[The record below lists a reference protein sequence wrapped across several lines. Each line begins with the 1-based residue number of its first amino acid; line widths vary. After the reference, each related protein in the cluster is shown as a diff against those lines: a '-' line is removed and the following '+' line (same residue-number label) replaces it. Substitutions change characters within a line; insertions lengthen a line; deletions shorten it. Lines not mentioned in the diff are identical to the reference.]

1 MLKDKLDSLIGEA
14 MKSGDKARLNTLRMI
29 KNSLTLTKEE
39 MDNKVV
45 ESEEREFKVL
55 TKMKKTYAN
64 TADEYDAVGFSE
76 HAEDIRREIK
86 VIEEFLPKEA
96 SDEDIIKLTKK
107 IINDDF
113 GGHAEMKDMRAI
125 LQKVQ
130 AKYPTANGKIVS
142 AVVRGY

>member
-55 TKMKKTYAN
+55 TKMKKTYTN

-76 HAEDIRREIK
+76 QAEDIRREIK

-142 AVVRGY
+142 AVVRG

>member
-64 TADEYDAVGFSE
+64 TADEYDAAGFSE
-76 HAEDIRREIK
+76 TAEDIRREIK

-96 SDEDIIKLTKK
+96 SDEEIIKLTKQ

-142 AVVRGY
+142 AVVRG

>member
-29 KNSLTLTKEE
+29 KNALTLTKEE

-45 ESEEREFKVL
+45 ESEEREIKVL
-55 TKMKKTYAN
+55 TKMKKSYENA
-64 TADEYDAVGFSE
+64 AHEYISVGFFYK
-76 HAEDIRREIK
+76 ADDLMREID
-86 VIEEFLPKEA
+86 VIKEFLPEDV
-96 SDEDIIKLTKK
+96 SDEDIIKLTKQ

-142 AVVRGY
+142 AVVRG